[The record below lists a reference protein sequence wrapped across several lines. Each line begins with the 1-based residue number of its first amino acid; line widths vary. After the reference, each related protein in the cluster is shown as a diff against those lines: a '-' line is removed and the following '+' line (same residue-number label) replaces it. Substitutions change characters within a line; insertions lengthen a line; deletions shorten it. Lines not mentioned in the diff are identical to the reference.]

1 MQNKYRGTL
10 VQNKASIIIGFAS
23 FLLMTAPMQATP
35 VGTLSLANCSGGG
48 VIVTATTI
56 DWTLPVGGGNGCIQT
71 GVLTNVSYG
80 SGSNLGAG
88 VQGTII
94 DLTGGLPVA
103 NFLTFAGAPGL
114 HFDLLQLGPSVSNT
128 NCAALTLGQSCSAVV
143 GSPFLLTLS
152 SLTSSTV
159 SLQAA
164 GTAGDS
170 VSSSS
175 IWSGGFTTQIANM
188 TPAQIQ
194 AAISTPGG
202 SVASTYSGDFR
213 VTIVGGVSTVP
224 EPGTAMLFGTGI
236 LLISMRLIKRIN
248 S

>member
-1 MQNKYRGTL
+1 MHNKYRGTL
-10 VQNKASIIIGFAS
+10 VQNKTSIIIGIAS
-23 FLLMTAPMQATP
+23 FLLIAAPTQATP

-48 VIVTATTI
+48 VVVTATTI

-71 GVLTNVSYG
+71 GVGTNVNYG
-80 SGSNLGAG
+80 AGSNLGAG
-88 VQGTII
+88 VTGNIL
-94 DLTGGLPVA
+94 DLTGSLPA
-103 NFLTFAGAPGL
+103 NFITFISAPGL
-114 HFDLLQLGPSVSNT
+114 HFDLLQLGPSTSNT
-128 NCAALTLGQSCSAVV
+128 NCAALTLGNSCSAVA

-159 SLQAA
+159 SLQAS

-170 VSSSS
+170 VSSNS
-175 IWSGGFTTQIANM
+175 IWSGGFTTQIAGM

-194 AAISTPGG
+194 SVIAAGG

-213 VTIVGGVSTVP
+213 VTIIGGVTIIP
-224 EPGTAMLFGTGI
+224 EPGTAVLFGMGI
-236 LLISMRLIKRIN
+236 CLISMRLIKRAN

>member
-1 MQNKYRGTL
+1 MLMQHKSL
-10 VQNKASIIIGFAS
+10 IMIGIAS
-23 FLLMTAPMQATP
+23 FLLMTGPIQATP
-35 VGTLSLANCSGGG
+35 IGTLTLANCAGGG

-71 GVLTNVSYG
+71 GVGTAVTYG
-80 SGSNLGAG
+80 LGSTLGPG
-88 VQGTII
+88 IQGTIL
-94 DLTGGLPVA
+94 DLTGAFPI
-103 NFLTFAGAPGL
+103 NFITFLSAPGL
-114 HFDLLQLGPSVSNT
+114 HFDLLQLGPSTANT
-128 NCAALTLGQSCSAVV
+128 NCAALTIGQSCSAAA

-159 SLQAA
+159 SLQAS

-175 IWSGGFTTQIANM
+175 VWSGGFTTQIANM

-194 AAISTPGG
+194 AAIANGG
-202 SVASTYSGDFR
+202 SVSSTYSGDFR
-213 VTIVGGVSTVP
+213 VTITGVP
-224 EPGTAMLFGTGI
+224 EPGTAI
-236 LLISMRLIKRIN
+236 LMGMGVFLIAVRLVKRPN